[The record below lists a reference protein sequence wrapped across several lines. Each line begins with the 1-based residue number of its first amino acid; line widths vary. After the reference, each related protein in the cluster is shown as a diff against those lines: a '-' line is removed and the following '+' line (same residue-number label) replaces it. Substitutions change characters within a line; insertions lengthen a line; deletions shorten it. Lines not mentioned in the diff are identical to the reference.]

1 MTWTGRRL
9 AGPATAFFLILSTGA
24 FAYWLTRP
32 AVLTPDVRTVSVVA
46 AATRVVGD
54 TLQIDLGKTWFAS
67 VSIAGTEQTKGA
79 ALTVRM
85 GERLGANGLLDPTS
99 YGSVRFHETDLKLG
113 DTATRV
119 PLRELDA
126 RGMPEGVSVMPL
138 RYIEIQGWPQ
148 GLDPTAVAITAY
160 VSEHYAPIGS
170 IRFGGADPRSADL
183 NRLFELGRHTMVAT
197 SFMDLFVDGD
207 RERLAY
213 QADAL
218 INQRGWYALT
228 GDTKVMRRTLEELFR
243 EPTWPSEWMSQT
255 ILLAWEIYEADG
267 DTDYLASIY
276 DRLDIFTLREFIDKT
291 GLINTYDEERA
302 KEFVEATGADYLEDI
317 VDWPPVERD
326 SYEMTTHNTVVNAF
340 VHAAFTCM
348 GRIAEALGKTDDA
361 IEYRAMAD
369 DLQKAMLAQLTDPAT
384 GLFVDGKGSDHMAA
398 HALFVPLA
406 LGLVPEDRV
415 AKTVDALRGRIAAY
429 NGGVPASVYG
439 AQFLLDGL
447 FDADAGDVAVGLML
461 NRTDRGWLHMLDA
474 YDATVTHEAWD
485 LKYKEN
491 LDWNHAWG
499 AAFFN
504 VMFRKMVGLE
514 IVEPG
519 WKQWTL
525 RPATGLDLPISA
537 TLASP
542 TGPVDVEIDPHRRL
556 VAITGGSSL
565 ADFVAPEDGAWQYKL
580 VTAP

>member
-1 MTWTGRRL
+1 LNWKHRWL
-9 AGPATAFFLILSTGA
+9 AGLVAGLFLIPVAGG
-24 FAYWLTRP
+24 FALRP
-32 AVLTPDVRTVSVVA
+32 TKPAEAEPDLKTVSVA
-46 AATRVVGD
+46 AATTRLAGG

-67 VSIAGTEQTKGA
+67 VRIEGTERTRGA
-79 ALTVRM
+79 ELTVRM
-85 GERLGANGLLDPTS
+85 GERLGANGLLNPAP
-99 YGSVRFHETDLKLG
+99 YGSVRFHETRVVLENG
-113 DTATRV
+113 ATPV

-138 RYIEIQGWPQ
+138 RYIEIHGWPL
-148 GLDPTAVAITAY
+148 GLDPSAVATTAY
-160 VSEHYAPIGS
+160 ISEHYTPIGS
-170 IRFGGADPRSADL
+170 IHFGGADLRSANL

-228 GDTKVMRRTLEELFR
+228 GDTKVMRRTLEQMFR

-255 ILLAWEIYEADG
+255 ILLAWEIYESDG
-267 DTDYLASIY
+267 DINYLASIY
-276 DRLDIFTLREFIDKT
+276 DRLDIFTLRDFIDKT
-291 GLINTYDEERA
+291 GLITTYDEERVSV
-302 KEFVEATGADYLEDI
+302 FVEATGADYLEDI

-326 SYEMTTHNTVVNAF
+326 NYDMTTHNTVVNAF
-340 VHAAFTCM
+340 VHAAFTHM

-369 DLQKAMLAQLTDPAT
+369 DLQEAMLAQLTDPAS
-384 GLFVDGKGSDHMAA
+384 GLFVDGKDSNHTAA

-406 LGLVPEDRV
+406 LGLVPKDRV
-415 AKTVDALRGRIAAY
+415 AKTVDALRGRIASY
-429 NGGVPASVYG
+429 NGGMPASVYG

-447 FDADAGDVAVGLML
+447 FDAEADDVALALML
-461 NRTDRGWLHMLDA
+461 NGTDRGWLHMLDT

-485 LKYKEN
+485 IKYKEN

-504 VMFRKMVGLE
+504 VMFRKIVGFE

-519 WKQWTL
+519 WKQWTV
-525 RPATGLDLPISA
+525 RPATGLDMPIWA

-542 TGPVDVEIDPHRRL
+542 TGPIAVEIDPEQRL
-556 VAITGGSSL
+556 VAISGGSSL
-565 ADFVAPEDGAWQYKL
+565 ADFVEPEDGAWQYKL
-580 VTAP
+580 VTAF